1 MNEESVSNLLN
12 ALAAVIQNESSE
24 EMKQLR
30 MQILKRTAEEATTV
44 TPRMP
49 APLNITEIGGYYNLL
64 SRLGNETIDMRKRL
78 IAAALGIPLT

>member
-49 APLNITEIGGYYNLL
+49 APFNITLK
-64 SRLGNETIDMRKRL
+64 S
-78 IAAALGIPLT
+78 AAL